1 MSQTLLM
8 IAALVIFVTTY
19 IFIITEWINK
29 MLAALIG
36 GFLVILTGIVNQ
48 EMVFEAI
55 DWNVIFFLIGMMLV
69 ISVLRKT
76 GIFMFVAIKSAKLA
90 HGNPLVLMMMMF
102 MVTAFSSAFLGSVT
116 SIMILIPIVML
127 ISNELKISPVP
138 FIVTMVIASNMGG
151 AATMVG
157 DPPNIL
163 IGSATH
169 YNFLDFINNLTP
181 AVLIITFLSLLLIL
195 AMYHKKLRASM
206 RDRAKLMSYKEKN
219 LIKDKRLLVISI
231 ATVLLML
238 TTLAFDSVL
247 HIGTATIAM
256 SAGLLLVMISS
267 RHQVEQVLVSDV
279 DWMTI
284 FFFIGLFM
292 IVESLVKTGFIDKL
306 ADQVMTSTRGEA
318 RPTAMAILWLSGVFS
333 AFIDNVPYVATM
345 IPMIEKIGTVITQKS
360 LIDPIWWSL
369 SLGACLGGNGTLI
382 GASANVVAVGI
393 ARHNGIRITFW
404 EFIKIS
410 ASFTLLSLVV
420 SSLYILVRYF

>member
-90 HGNPLVLMMMMF
+90 RGNPLVLLMMMF

-138 FIVTMVIASNMGG
+138 FIVVMVIASNMGG

-169 YNFLDFINNLTP
+169 YNFLDFIKNLTP
-181 AVLIITFLSLLLIL
+181 PVLIITLLSLLLIL
-195 AMYHKKLRASM
+195 AMYRKKLRASM

-219 LIKDKRLLVISI
+219 LIKDKKLLVISI
-231 ATVLLML
+231 VTVLVML

-279 DWMTI
+279 DWVTI

-292 IVESLVKTGFIDKL
+292 
-306 ADQVMTSTRGEA
+306 
-318 RPTAMAILWLSGVFS
+318 
-333 AFIDNVPYVATM
+333 
-345 IPMIEKIGTVITQKS
+345 
-360 LIDPIWWSL
+360 
-369 SLGACLGGNGTLI
+369 
-382 GASANVVAVGI
+382 
-393 ARHNGIRITFW
+393 
-404 EFIKIS
+404 
-410 ASFTLLSLVV
+410 
-420 SSLYILVRYF
+420 

>member
-90 HGNPLVLMMMMF
+90 RGNPLVLLMMMF

-138 FIVTMVIASNMGG
+138 FIVVMVIASNMGG

-169 YNFLDFINNLTP
+169 YNFLDFIKNLTP
-181 AVLIITFLSLLLIL
+181 PVLIITLLSLLIIL
-195 AMYHKKLRASM
+195 AMYRKKLRASM

-219 LIKDKRLLVISI
+219 LIKDKKLLIISI
-231 ATVLLML
+231 ATVLVML

-279 DWMTI
+279 DWVTI

-306 ADQVMTSTRGEA
+306 ADQVMASTRGEA

-333 AFIDNVPYVATM
+333 AFIDNVPYVATL
-345 IPMIEKIGTVITQKS
+345 IPMIQKIGTVITQKS

-393 ARHNGIRITFW
+393 ARHSGIRISFW
-404 EFIKIS
+404 EFLKIS